1 MKIEKNITL
10 PNMFNQ
16 NPSKR
21 KNTNIAEKMEF
32 GDSVFFKEKKDYL
45 NFSSCLRY
53 YVYSKNKIFPNP
65 YYYMQKINGIEYEY
79 KKYVQY
85 VYGRKVENGYRVWL
99 LDGLK
104 VAIEADKNNHYW
116 RGMKYYLKNKGE
128 KND

>member
-1 MKIEKNITL
+1 MKIEKNIPL

-16 NPSKR
+16 NPVKR

-45 NFSSCLRY
+45 NFTSCLRS
-53 YVYSKNKIFPNP
+53 YVYSKNKQFPNP
-65 YYYMQKINGIEYEY
+65 YYFMQKINGTEHEYT
-79 KKYVQY
+79 KYVQY
-85 VYGRKVENGYRVWL
+85 VFGRKVENGYRVWL

-104 VAIEADKNNHYW
+104 VVIEADENNHYW
-116 RGMKYYLKNKGE
+116 QGRKYYLKNKGE